1 MEVNFGNLSK
11 IKVESPKMGECDSL
25 AAGGAGEGSSVAAPA
40 SPNANDRRLSMRS
53 RLKVSS
59 QQGSRQLLQVDL
71 LREGSWKLLETD
83 IIRYLC
89 ERR

>member
-1 MEVNFGNLSK
+1 MEVNFGNVFK
-11 IKVESPKMGECDSL
+11 IKVELPKMGKCRSL
-25 AAGGAGEGSSVAAPA
+25 AAGEAGEGTSAAAPA
-40 SPNANDRRLSMRS
+40 SPNANRRLSMHS

-59 QQGSRQLLQVDL
+59 QQGSRQLLQVDF

>member
-1 MEVNFGNLSK
+1 MEVNFGNVL
-11 IKVESPKMGECDSL
+11 IKVESPKMGT
-25 AAGGAGEGSSVAAPA
+25 AGEAGEGSSVAAPA
-40 SPNANDRRLSMRS
+40 SPNDRWLPMHS

-71 LREGSWKLLETD
+71 LREGSRKLLETD

-89 ERR
+89 EQR

>member
-1 MEVNFGNLSK
+1 MEVNFGNVSK
-11 IKVESPKMGECDSL
+11 IRVGSPKMGECGSL
-25 AAGGAGEGSSVAAPA
+25 AADGAGEGSSVAALA
-40 SPNANDRRLSMRS
+40 SPNANDRRLSMHS

-89 ERR
+89 ER

>member
-11 IKVESPKMGECDSL
+11 IKVELPKMGKCGSL

-40 SPNANDRRLSMRS
+40 SPNANDRQLSMRS

-59 QQGSRQLLQVDL
+59 QQGSRQLLQVDCSAK
-71 LREGSWKLLETD
+71 GAGN
-83 IIRYLC
+83 YLKQI
-89 ERR
+89 